1 MRIQIHP
8 DGVITI
14 DTDPPSDAEHERDT
28 MLDAMTENAAPTLPF
43 GFTPTPTRTTED

>member
-14 DTDPPSDAEHERDT
+14 DTDPPNDAEPERDT

>member
-1 MRIQIHP
+1 MRIQIYP

-14 DTDPPSDAEHERDT
+14 DADPP
-28 MLDAMTENAAPTLPF
+28 PF